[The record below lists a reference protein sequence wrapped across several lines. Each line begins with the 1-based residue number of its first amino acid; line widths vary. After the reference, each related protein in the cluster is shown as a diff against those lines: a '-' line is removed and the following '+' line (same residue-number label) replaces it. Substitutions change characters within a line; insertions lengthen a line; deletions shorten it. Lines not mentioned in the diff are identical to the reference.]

1 MQEHLLDAADQFGG
15 AGISDRSAR
24 PAERDPRR
32 IARQRPQRL
41 PAHGRKGI
49 ERIGHGSSN
58 CFCRLFC
65 VLVFLGLRSCQCG
78 RTLEQ
83 RNRGAEL
90 KTSSAQK
97 AADSLARFRDRL
109 SLPLIA
115 APMFLV
121 SGVDLVVAACR
132 NGVIGAFPTVN
143 CRSPEQLD
151 GWLGDIETQLQRHS
165 DGSGKPAAPI
175 CPNLIVH
182 RSNARLPG
190 DLQVL
195 LRHRP
200 EIVITSVGSPA
211 PVLAALHDAG
221 SLVFADVASIRHA
234 ERAVEAGAD
243 GLVLLTAGAGGQTG
257 WLNPFVFVRA
267 VRAFFDGPVV
277 LAGGI
282 GDGHALRAAR
292 VLGCDLAYMGTK
304 FIATRESMADIRYKE
319 MLVASSADDILLTS
333 AFTGLQTNR
342 LPPSIEAAGLDPDN
356 LPLRGAI
363 DIGKDIDIGE
373 RENRPKRWKDI
384 WSAGHSVSGVM
395 EVLSVDEMIARTLA
409 EYRKAIARVRLG

>member
-1 MQEHLLDAADQFGG
+1 MKRGRGTANVTRSGNQTSNSAD
-15 AGISDRSAR
+15 
-24 PAERDPRR
+24 P
-32 IARQRPQRL
+32 
-41 PAHGRKGI
+41 
-49 ERIGHGSSN
+49 
-58 CFCRLFC
+58 
-65 VLVFLGLRSCQCG
+65 
-78 RTLEQ
+78 
-83 RNRGAEL
+83 
-90 KTSSAQK
+90 
-97 AADSLARFRDRL
+97 LARFRDRL

-151 GWLGDIETQLQRHS
+151 GWLDDIEAQLRRDS
-165 DGSGKPAAPI
+165 DRSGKPPAPI

-182 RSNARLPG
+182 RSNARLDQ

-211 PVLAALHDAG
+211 GVLAPLHDTGA
-221 SLVFADVASIRHA
+221 LVFADVASIRHA

-267 VRAFFDGPVV
+267 VRAFFDGPIV

-282 GDGHALRAAR
+282 ADGHALRAAR
-292 VLGCDLAYMGTK
+292 ALGCDLAYMGTK
-304 FIATRESMADIRYKE
+304 FIATRESMADARYKE
-319 MLVASSADDILLTS
+319 MLVASSADDILLTT
-333 AFTGLQTNR
+333 AFTGLQTNMLR
-342 LPPSIEAAGLDPDN
+342 PSITAAGLDPDD
-356 LPLRGAI
+356 LPQRGAI
-363 DIGKDIDIGE
+363 EIGKDIDVGA
-373 RENRPKRWKDI
+373 RDARPARWRDI
-384 WSAGHSVSGVM
+384 WSAGHSTSGVTG
-395 EVLSVDEMIARTLA
+395 VLTVDDLVAGTLA
-409 EYRKAIARVRLG
+409 EYRANDAPAR